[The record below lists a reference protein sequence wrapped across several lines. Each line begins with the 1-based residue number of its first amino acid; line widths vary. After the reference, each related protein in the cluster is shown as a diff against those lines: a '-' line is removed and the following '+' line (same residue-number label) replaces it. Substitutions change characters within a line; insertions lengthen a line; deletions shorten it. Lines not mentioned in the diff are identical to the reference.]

1 MYKVTLNTIRIISLS
16 AIILLASCT
25 NKEDS
30 KNDDKSRKRADFAS
44 YQTDEKL
51 DKEQETNKEANEEIM
66 RVVES
71 IRRLIPDTPDK
82 NQYLFKKVEFV
93 PDKDLYMYII
103 TDAEQPAG
111 KIDEKALAN
120 FKSKLVKEVSE
131 EMNWYIFRKH
141 SVTIHFK
148 FYDKEMKN
156 EVYEIVVTPEDY
168 K

>member
-1 MYKVTLNTIRIISLS
+1 MYKVTLNTIRIISLLL
-16 AIILLASCT
+16 IILFSGCT

-44 YQTDEKL
+44 YQTDEKT
-51 DKEQETNKEANEEIM
+51 DKEQETNKKANEEIM

-71 IRRLIPDTPDK
+71 IRRFIPDTPDK
-82 NQYLFKKVEFV
+82 KPGSMQKVEFV

-103 TDAEQPAG
+103 TDAEQPDG
-111 KIDEKALAN
+111 NIDEKALAN
-120 FKSKLVKEVSE
+120 SKSLLVKEVSE

-148 FYDKEMKN
+148 FHDKNMK
-156 EVYEIVVTPEDY
+156 ELYEIVVTPEDY